1 MTSAEF
7 EQIFKE
13 YYPRLSAFAAKFLSD
28 DTADDVVQE
37 CFLKIWENPH
47 IELRNVSSLL
57 FTMVRNAC
65 LNELKH
71 RAIAGSASLDSLM
84 AEEGSEQLYWQDL
97 SPEADIQLIGKEL
110 ETQINEALSHVSDKS
125 REIFLLSR
133 NEGLKPK
140 EIAERYG
147 ITRQAAE
154 KHINAALDAL
164 KKHLP
169 KDLLWV
175 AFLYIIL
182 LYQ

>member
-1 MTSAEF
+1 MTATDF
-7 EQIFKE
+7 EQIFME
-13 YYPRLSAFAAKFLSD
+13 YYPRLATFAGKFVPD
-28 DTADDVVQE
+28 ETAEDIVQE

-47 IELRNVSSLL
+47 IELRNVSSML

-65 LNELKH
+65 LNELRH
-71 RAIAGSASLDSLM
+71 RAVAGTESLDSLI
-84 AEEGSEQLYWQDL
+84 AVEGAEQLYWQDMA
-97 SPEADIQLIGKEL
+97 PDADMQLIGREMEL
-110 ETQINEALSHVSDKS
+110 QINEALSHVSDKS

-133 NEGLKPK
+133 SEGLKPK

-164 KKHLP
+164 KKYLP
-169 KDLLWV
+169 KDLFWV
-175 AFLYIIL
+175 AFLYVFL